1 MLSRFSLIILLFGI
15 VTPAWANDS
24 KLTSEDIATR
34 TLKATVY
41 LKMQNNK
48 GNSIGSGFFV
58 TRNVVA
64 TNYHVI
70 KNATQGTARLVGK
83 SKEYAISGVIGYDT
97 VNDLALLK
105 IGSNRVKRP
114 SLRDF
119 AYYTEG
125 NLPSNVSV
133 DPLVIGDSDSIK
145 VGQAV
150 YVAGNPRGWE
160 GTFSSGIISS
170 IRGNK
175 DIQITAPI
183 SPGSS
188 GGPVLN
194 DKGEVI
200 GISRATFTKAQNLN
214 FAVPSNKLRDL
225 LSKFQKSKPK
235 PLPIHESE
243 SVTKQKQV
251 NLVTYYNKKG
261 NTEYRN
267 RRYTNAI
274 AYYDAAIRIDPK
286 NAELYFNRAMAKR
299 HQSNPFAALV
309 DLNSAILY
317 RKDYGKAYYYR
328 GIIKYH
334 QKRRNEAKRD
344 LQKASWLA
352 KKAGDTTLEANVQST
367 INQFYGRR

>member
-1 MLSRFSLIILLFGI
+1 MLSRLSLIILLFGI
-15 VTPAWANDS
+15 VTPTWASDS

-105 IGSNRVKRP
+105 IGGNRIKRP

-119 AYYTEG
+119 AYHTEG

-133 DPLVIGDSDSIK
+133 DPLVIGDSDSIE
-145 VGQAV
+145 VGQVV

-214 FAVPSNKLRDL
+214 FAVPSNKLKDL

-243 SVTKQKQV
+243 SVTKKKQV
-251 NLVTYYNKKG
+251 NLVAYYNKKG

-267 RRYTNAI
+267 RRYANAI

-299 HQSNPFAALV
+299 HQSKPFAALV
-309 DLNSAILY
+309 DLNSAIRY

-328 GIIKYH
+328 GIIKYY

-344 LQKASWLA
+344 LQKAFWLA
-352 KKAGDTTLEANVQST
+352 KKVGDTTLEANAQST